1 VSDLDRISPPSPSP
15 SPSRS
20 QVLVQLLEPYL
31 LSLPQ
36 IERRYRTTVSPVIG
50 ALMSMNPNVEARE
63 AALRDAVTS
72 AGLTHH
78 EVAVLRTAVEL
89 RWRSK
94 AVEEGERV
102 VHVKKLAEEF
112 ERRE

>member
-1 VSDLDRISPPSPSP
+1 
-15 SPSRS
+15 
-20 QVLVQLLEPYL
+20 LLEPYL

-36 IERRYRTTVSPVIG
+36 IERRYRTTLSPVIG
-50 ALMSMNPNVEARE
+50 ALTSMTPNVEARE

-72 AGLTHH
+72 AGLAHQ

-89 RWRSK
+89 RSRSK

-102 VHVKKLAEEF
+102 MRVKKLVEEF